1 MFELFFCL
9 ARSLFLL
16 NLLFGQLFVRAVDLY
31 RFRLHHFGLV
41 DFDRLVVH

>member
-1 MFELFFCL
+1 
-9 ARSLFLL
+9 
-16 NLLFGQLFVRAVDLY
+16 LFVRAVDLY